1 MCIRKTSSL
10 GHHQQTASGG
20 EALDLRKRRGPAEG
34 RDTRG
39 VVAGSRDVDMPHV
52 DAYAMPLLL
61 KASTLGFASLAQ
73 AAVSRLGVPFR
84 SIILKGARGCVN
96 SPCEK

>member
-1 MCIRKTSSL
+1 
-10 GHHQQTASGG
+10 
-20 EALDLRKRRGPAEG
+20 
-34 RDTRG
+34 
-39 VVAGSRDVDMPHV
+39 MPHV

-61 KASTLGFASLAQ
+61 NGSTLEFATLTQ